1 MDPTSQFFA
10 QLRKLAITFETETT
24 KLQSA
29 FENRKSDDDDS
40 SESTARGVR
49 AYHELNCEVQ
59 NVKGQIQDNVALQKT
74 NVDEVSRF
82 IKDCEVKQQKLSE
95 DLNVIK
101 AYWEKYGYRPPQQ
114 TTNHASDYLP
124 KEEEATEEEYQSS
137 EEVGEHQ
144 QETERE
150 SSPEKPAAPLP
161 DPMRTPQLSDFGLS
175 EVQLKR
181 ALAGGEWCA
190 EVPQM
195 PEMILPHPALN
206 TPAPPAMAFTPKRA
220 LRMDEEEL
228 LTPQMHDF
236 GISEHTMCFNNDF
249 TMDLRLKSFEKT
261 KKPQQ
266 NFIEPPV
273 NPLLESIQANDD
285 LESPEPPVFC
295 TPGLKIKKTHPTTE
309 TSSDLESPSC
319 PAILPSTPEVP
330 AFQTPYVN
338 RLLSTK
344 KSERK
349 PEPIKMESDN
359 DSKVCNIPTPPHGGE
374 ASKRSW
380 EYNVPHLGTED
391 MMASEMPEMPN
402 LESNLGNSLQIRSAN
417 MQKKVYSHEK
427 PIVSVLDLD
436 GPTQDFNLGT
446 PCVRRNY
453 EEPSTPE
460 MPDLSSVT
468 QDICKLVSQAHMR
481 KSSNAAKKPQE
492 KENTR
497 PPRRFDTLA
506 SVSEQEFHSLPDYLR
521 QMSLSSL
528 NQAVDNIN
536 SSIAKC
542 KGDKME
548 FQIEQLKQMINF
560 GAKTSLFIVCLRELK
575 RLDQIKGSRHD
586 SVYKLK
592 THS

>member
-10 QLRKLAITFETETT
+10 QLRKLAITFEIETT

-29 FENRKSDDDDS
+29 FENRKSDDDDRKHWFIFPYIHS
-40 SESTARGVR
+40 
-49 AYHELNCEVQ
+49 Q
-59 NVKGQIQDNVALQKT
+59 GQIQDNVALQKT

-114 TTNHASDYLP
+114 TTNQ
-124 KEEEATEEEYQSS
+124 EEATEEEYQSS

-249 TMDLRLKSFEKT
+249 TMDLRLKIHNTLQRHFADT
-261 KKPQQ
+261 NNTFVNNMFFHRPQQ
-266 NFIEPPV
+266 NFIEPP
-273 NPLLESIQANDD
+273 
-285 LESPEPPVFC
+285 PPVFC

-344 KSERK
+344 K
-349 PEPIKMESDN
+349 
-359 DSKVCNIPTPPHGGE
+359 VT
-374 ASKRSW
+374 SKRSW

-402 LESNLGNSLQIRSAN
+402 LESNLGNSLSAN

-468 QDICKLVSQAHMR
+468 QDICKV
-481 KSSNAAKKPQE
+481 
-492 KENTR
+492 R
-497 PPRRFDTLA
+497 PYAYWIYTF
-506 SVSEQEFHSLPDYLR
+506 
-521 QMSLSSL
+521 
-528 NQAVDNIN
+528 
-536 SSIAKC
+536 
-542 KGDKME
+542 
-548 FQIEQLKQMINF
+548 
-560 GAKTSLFIVCLRELK
+560 LREHTA
-575 RLDQIKGSRHD
+575 S
-586 SVYKLK
+586 
-592 THS
+592 